1 MAQILY
7 ISGASGQL
15 AQRVLSH
22 LVDHHHVPPASIV
35 AGTRKPEKLQAWA
48 AKGVK
53 VRKADFEDP
62 ASLAAALKGVDH
74 MLLISTDAIDR
85 PGRRLAQHKA
95 AIEAAKKAG
104 VRHVVYTSMLNPERS
119 PVTFASDHLGTE
131 QALEA
136 SGLGRTILRMSW
148 YMDSLLGA
156 LPPILAAGKWITA
169 AGTGKL
175 SHVTREDCAR
185 AAAAALASD
194 KAGNIRYDVTGPEK
208 YTTAELAATASR
220 IAGKPI
226 DVVQVSNEE
235 LAQGKRAAG
244 LPEFVVALIASLD
257 ANTRAGYADVLSDA
271 VVKLTGKPPQSVSD
285 FLAANK
291 AALQPPR

>member
-1 MAQILY
+1 MAQTLY
-7 ISGASGQL
+7 VSGASGQL
-15 AQRVLSH
+15 AQRVLTH
-22 LVDHHHVPPASIV
+22 LVDHHRIPPALIV
-35 AGTRKPEKLQAWA
+35 AGTRKPEKLEAWA

-62 ASLAAALKGVDH
+62 ASLAAALKGVDR

-95 AIEAAKKAG
+95 AVEAAKQAG
-104 VRHVVYTSMLNPERS
+104 VRHVVYTSMPNPDRS
-119 PVTFASDHLGTE
+119 PVTFAPDHLGTE

-136 SGLGRTILRMSW
+136 SGLGWTILRMSW
-148 YMDSLLGA
+148 YMDGLLGA
-156 LPPILAAGKWITA
+156 LPPVLAAGQWVTA
-169 AGTGKL
+169 AGSGKV

-194 KAGNIRYDVTGPEK
+194 ETGNVRYDVTGPEK

-220 IAGKPI
+220 VTGKPI
-226 DVVQVSNEE
+226 EVVQVSNEE
-235 LAQGKRAAG
+235 FAQGKRAAG
-244 LPEFVVALIASLD
+244 LPEFVVALIASIE
-257 ANTRAGYADVLSDA
+257 AHARAGCGDVLSDA

-291 AALQPPR
+291 AALQPAR